1 MSFTMRR
8 IARAVLFCLMI
19 GSLALAA
26 VNAWFIYAS
35 PTGQFLVL
43 ATDDVVSAE
52 FERLLAREATTESLG
67 ARMTEL
73 LQAEPHDWAAIE
85 ALEALSIEI
94 NVPLPENVA
103 AALSAARAEE
113 RNLWARTLQ
122 CARCAW
128 NPTYCDLSAIA
139 LCQAVIA
146 VSPLGDPVAILREGA
161 HYASGDPVD
170 EIELGLSI
178 LGLAAT
184 VATVPTG
191 GTALSVKAGAGL
203 AKTAYRLGALSE
215 PVLRSGRAALREGVD
230 WSRIGAV
237 RPGSFSE
244 DMARIVDKRA
254 LQPVT
259 EFVGSVGEMSQ
270 SVGVSG
276 ALFLTRH
283 VDDAAEARQMAKV
296 AKVGGNRTQGA
307 LVLFGKRLLKITARY
322 ADEVWAVISVVLGFF
337 AAVAA
342 LAFGLVKTVTLRVLR
357 RLAR

>member
-1 MSFTMRR
+1 MKHR
-8 IARAVLFCLMI
+8 IARAILFCLI
-19 GSLALAA
+19 LGSLALAA
-26 VNAWFIYAS
+26 VNAWSVYAS
-35 PTGQFLVL
+35 PTGQLLVL
-43 ATDDVVSAE
+43 AADDVVSAK
-52 FERLLAREATTESLG
+52 FERLMAREATTESLG
-67 ARMTEL
+67 VRMTEV

-85 ALEALSIEI
+85 ALDTLSIEI
-94 NVPLPENVA
+94 NAPLPEDVA
-103 AALSAARAEE
+103 AELAAARSEE
-113 RNLWARTLQ
+113 RNLWARTWQ

-128 NPTYCDLSAIA
+128 NPNYCDLSAVA
-139 LCQAVIA
+139 LCQVVVS
-146 VSPLGDPVAILREGA
+146 VSPFGDPVAIVREGM

-178 LGLAAT
+178 VGLAAT
-184 VATVPTG
+184 AATVPTG
-191 GTALSVKAGAGL
+191 GAALSVKGGAGL

-215 PVLRSGRAALREGVD
+215 PVLRSGKAALREGID
-230 WSRIGAV
+230 WSRIGTV

-244 DMARIVDKRA
+244 DMVRIVDKRA

-259 EFVGSVGEMSQ
+259 EFLSSVDEMSQ

-276 ALFLTRH
+276 ALFLTKH

-307 LVLFGKRLLKITARY
+307 LVLFGKRLLRITTRY
-322 ADEVWAVISVVLGFF
+322 ADEVWAMISGVLGFF

-357 RLAR
+357 RMAR